1 MTLLKRF
8 ELMADAA
15 SALDFE
21 RDDAQPARPAAAPDL
36 LVATIYRFDAPVDRR
51 FLRFFQHD
59 MRPEFAAADIR
70 VLGFYASSEASD
82 DVESATDHV
91 FVWFALYRDA
101 DDYAARSAALD
112 ETPGWHKLIE
122 PALRRRT
129 RGEEVQRLALGERL
143 RVEG

>member
-15 SALDFE
+15 QALRFE
-21 RDDAQPARPAAAPDL
+21 PDTAHPPQHTAPDL
-36 LVATIYRFDAPVDRR
+36 LVATIYRFDTPVDRR

-59 MRPEFAAADIR
+59 MRPELAAAQIR

-82 DVESATDHV
+82 DLEFDPEHV

-101 DDYAARSAALD
+101 DDYAARCAALD
-112 ETPGWHKLIE
+112 ETPGWHNVIE
-122 PALRRRT
+122 PALQRRT
-129 RGEEVQRLALGERL
+129 KGQEVQRLGLGERS
-143 RVEG
+143 GNA

>member
-15 SALDFE
+15 GALHFE
-21 RDDAQPARPAAAPDL
+21 HDAAQPPHAAAAQDL

-70 VLGFYASSEASD
+70 VLGFYASSEAPD
-82 DVESATDHV
+82 DAACTTDHV

-101 DDYAARSAALD
+101 DDYAARCAALD
-112 ETPGWHKLIE
+112 ETPGWHKVIE

-129 RGEEVQRLALGERL
+129 RGEEVQRLALAERV
-143 RVEG
+143 RQ

>member
-15 SALDFE
+15 SALHFE
-21 RDDAQPARPAAAPDL
+21 RDDAQPPQAAAAQDL
-36 LVATIYRFDAPVDRR
+36 LVATIYRFEAPVDRR

-59 MRPEFAAADIR
+59 MRPEFAAAGIR
-70 VLGFYASSEASD
+70 VLGFYASSEAPD
-82 DVESATDHV
+82 DAACATDHV

-101 DDYAARSAALD
+101 DDYAARCAALD
-112 ETPGWHKLIE
+112 ETPGWHKVIE

-129 RGEEVQRLALGERL
+129 RGEEVQRLALAERV
-143 RVEG
+143 RA